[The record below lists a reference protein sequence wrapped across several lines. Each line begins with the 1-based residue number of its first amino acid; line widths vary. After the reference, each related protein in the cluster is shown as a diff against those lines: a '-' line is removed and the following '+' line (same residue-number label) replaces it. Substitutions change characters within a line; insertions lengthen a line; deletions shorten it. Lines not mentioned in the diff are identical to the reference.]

1 MKNNNRDGNIKFIC
15 DWNKCPPVIS
25 DDELI
30 KLNTWRDILYD
41 LNLIGATPDGT
52 GFGNISLRTKPSTR
66 FIISGSSTGNL
77 EKLNAEHYV
86 KVTDY
91 SISNNMVNCSG
102 PVKASSESLTH
113 AVIYEFHP
121 EINGI
126 IHIHSLAFWK
136 KLLNKV
142 PTTSEKVEYGTPEM
156 AIEVTRLFKE
166 TDAFEKKIIVMGG
179 HKEGLITF
187 GKDLDEAGKYL
198 LAYINIMV
206 HPEN

>member
-1 MKNNNRDGNIKFIC
+1 MKNNILDGNIKFIC
-15 DWNKCPPVIS
+15 DWNKCQADIS

-41 LNLIGATPDGT
+41 LNLIGATPEGI
-52 GFGNISLRTKPSTR
+52 GFGNISLRTKPLTR
-66 FIISGSSTGNL
+66 FIITGSSTGNL
-77 EKLNAEHYV
+77 EKINAEHYA

-91 SISNNMVNCSG
+91 SISKNRVNCSG

-113 AVIYEFHP
+113 AVIYEFRP

-126 IHIHSLAFWK
+126 IHIHNLDFWK
-136 KLLNKV
+136 KLQNKV

-156 AIEVTRLFKE
+156 AIEVIRLFKE
-166 TDAFEKKIIVMGG
+166 TDVSEKKIIVMGG
-179 HKEGLITF
+179 YKEGIVTF

-198 LAYINIMV
+198 LAYINSII
-206 HPEN
+206 